1 MAMNVGLYLGYD
13 FMPSRKADYHG
24 YDPATGEG
32 TDKYKEQEGT
42 FDIGLQLGFKFG
54 PKA

>member
-1 MAMNVGLYLGYD
+1 
-13 FMPSRKADYHG
+13 MPKV
-24 YDPATGEG
+24 ATDGSMSG
-32 TDKYKEQEGT
+32 TPFVDGGT